1 MKKNSILCT
10 LMCLVSL
17 GSLASCG
24 SKTSGST
31 GSGNTAKPSASDTV
45 KPEPEPAKKDKLV
58 LSGAEDQKTF
68 VLGKANEYLKEQKLD
83 SKYELTYTAHGE
95 DKVDSEVADWTAPTA
110 PDLYSFSCDKS
121 TPLAAA
127 GALAVVPDKYA
138 EQMRTN
144 LSETAIDSATFLGDL
159 VGYPYT
165 ASNGYFTYYDSSL
178 PGIDAIV
185 HDNKAGNIVDNIE
198 AWLKYCED
206 HNKKFAYNLKEAF
219 YTVGALVTF
228 GASFKV
234 EYKRDGSVKKIT
246 SDFNSDKG
254 LKAAKMILK
263 IMSSPAVIYTQDTA
277 PGVGDVA
284 FTINGAW
291 ALSPDSKGNQSKFAE
306 AKIKTTT
313 LPNATVDGD
322 TKHIRSFAGTKLYG
336 VNPAKSN
343 GKADRLNVL
352 HGIANYLTSD
362 DVQTARFDAS
372 QQVPSSKAVSSLDKV
387 KSNAAVGALA
397 NQSADGVVQANLPGN
412 IWTAPATFAT
422 WAYQNATN
430 EVSDDDI
437 MAQLTQLD
445 ASIQASK

>member
-24 SKTSGST
+24 PKTSGST
-31 GSGNTAKPSASDTV
+31 ESGNTAKPSGSDTV

-68 VLGKANEYLKEQKLD
+68 VLGKANEYLRTQNLD
-83 SKYELTYTAHGE
+83 SKYELSYTAHGE
-95 DKVDSEVADWTAPTA
+95 DKIDSEVADWTAPTA

-127 GALAVVPDKYA
+127 GALAVVPDEYA
-138 EQMRTN
+138 DQMKTN
-144 LSETAIDSATFLGDL
+144 LSETAYASATFNGDL
-159 VGYPYT
+159 VGYAYT

-178 PGIDAIV
+178 PGIDDII
-185 HDNKAGNIVDNIE
+185 HDNKAGSIFDNIE
-198 AWLKYCED
+198 DWLKYCED
-206 HNKKFAYNLKEAF
+206 NHKTFAYNLKEAF
-219 YTVGALVTF
+219 YTVGALTTF
-228 GASFKV
+228 GASFNV
-234 EYKRDGSVKKIT
+234 EYKRDGSVKKVT

-254 LKAAKMILK
+254 LKAAKMMLK
-263 IMSSPAVIYTQDTA
+263 IMKSPAVVYTQDA
-277 PGVGDVA
+277 PGVNGVA
-284 FTINGAW
+284 FCVNGAW
-291 ALSPDSKGNQSKFAE
+291 ALSPDKDGNKSAYTE
-306 AKIKTTT
+306 AKVKTTT
-313 LPNATVDGD
+313 LPNATIDGD

-343 GKADRLNVL
+343 GKAERLNVL

-362 DVQTARFDAS
+362 DVQSARFDES
-372 QQVPSSKAVSSLDKV
+372 QQAPSSKAVSATDKV
-387 KSNAAVGALA
+387 KSNAALSALA
-397 NQSADGVVQANLPGN
+397 NQSADGLAQANLPGN

-422 WAYQNATN
+422 WAFENAKKT
-430 EVSDDDI
+430 VTDDEI
-437 MAQLTQLD
+437 KTQLQQLD

>member
-24 SKTSGST
+24 PKTSGST
-31 GSGNTAKPSASDTV
+31 ESGNTAKPSASDTV

-68 VLGKANEYLKEQKLD
+68 VLGKANEYLRTQNLD
-83 SKYELTYTAHGE
+83 SKYELSYTAHGE
-95 DKVDSEVADWTAPTA
+95 DKIDSEVADWTAPTA

-127 GALAVVPDKYA
+127 GALAVVPDEYA
-138 EQMRTN
+138 DQMKTN
-144 LSETAIDSATFLGDL
+144 LSETAYASATFNGDL
-159 VGYPYT
+159 VGYAYT

-185 HDNKAGNIVDNIE
+185 HDNKAGSIVDNIDD
-198 AWLKYCED
+198 WLKYCED
-206 HNKKFAYNLKEAF
+206 NHKTFAYNLKEAF
-219 YTVGALVTF
+219 YTVGALTTF
-228 GASFKV
+228 GASFNV
-234 EYKRDGSVKKIT
+234 EYKRDGSVKRVT

-254 LKAAKMILK
+254 LKAAKMMLK
-263 IMSSPAVIYTQDTA
+263 IMKSPAVVYTQDA
-277 PGVGDVA
+277 PGVNDVA
-284 FTINGAW
+284 FCVNGAW
-291 ALSPDSKGNQSKFAE
+291 ALSPDKDGNKSAYTE
-306 AKIKTTT
+306 AKVKTTT
-313 LPNATVDGD
+313 LPNATIDGD

-343 GKADRLNVL
+343 GKAERLNVL

-362 DVQTARFDAS
+362 DVQSARFDES
-372 QQVPSSKAVSSLDKV
+372 QQAPSSKAVSATDKV
-387 KSNAAVGALA
+387 KSNAALSALA
-397 NQSADGVVQANLPGN
+397 NQSADGLAQANLPGN

-422 WAYQNATN
+422 WAFENANKT
-430 EVSDDDI
+430 VTDDEI
-437 MAQLTQLD
+437 KTQLQQLD
-445 ASIQASK
+445 ASVQASK

>member
-24 SKTSGST
+24 PKTSGST

-45 KPEPEPAKKDKLV
+45 KPEPAKKDKLV

-95 DKVDSEVADWTAPTA
+95 DVVDSEVADWTAPTA

-185 HDNKAGNIVDNIE
+185 HDNKVGNIVDNIE
-198 AWLKYCED
+198 DWLSYCED
-206 HNKKFAYNLKEAF
+206 NSKTFAYTILEQPF
-219 YTVGALVTF
+219 YSVGALVTF
-228 GASFKV
+228 GASFHVK
-234 EYKRDGSVKKIT
+234 YKRDGSVEKIT
-246 SDFNSDKG
+246 SNFASPEG
-254 LKAAKMILK
+254 LKAAKLILK
-263 IMSSPAVIYTQDTA
+263 IMKSDAWVDTQDA
-277 PGVGDVA
+277 PGVNNVA
-284 FTINGAW
+284 FCINGAW
-291 ALSPDSKGNQSKFAE
+291 ALSPDKDGNKSAYAE
-306 AKIKTTT
+306 AKVKTTT
-313 LPNATVDGD
+313 LPNATIDGD
-322 TKHIRSFAGTKLYG
+322 TKHIRSFTGTKLYG
-336 VNPAKSN
+336 VNPNKSN

-372 QQVPSSKAVSSLDKV
+372 QQAPSSKAVSATDKV
-387 KSNAAVGALA
+387 KSNAAISALS
-397 NQSADGVVQANLPGN
+397 NQSADGVIQANLPGK
-412 IWTAPATFAT
+412 IWEAPKTFST
-422 WAYQNATN
+422 WAHENAKKNVTN
-430 EVSDDDI
+430 DDI
-437 MAQLTQLD
+437 MAQLQQLD
-445 ASIQASK
+445 TTLQASK